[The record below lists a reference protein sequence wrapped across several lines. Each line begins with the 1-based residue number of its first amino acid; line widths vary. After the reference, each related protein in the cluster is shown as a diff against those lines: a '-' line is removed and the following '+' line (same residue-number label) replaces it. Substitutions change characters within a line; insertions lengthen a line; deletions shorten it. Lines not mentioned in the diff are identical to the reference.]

1 MLGGGIIEKIANT
14 DQLNSKC
21 TITISKKS
29 KLTGKELVECVPVT
43 ANAEAKENAEIYTK
57 TKGPADSTRLLDNF
71 NIDDTLKR
79 FSALGSEMFNKKFYH
94 VGFQMIDFLDTE
106 SELTEISLADLKKQG
121 YDSMGVVFNTDVSTG
136 RGKHWFCVYV
146 DLASNPI
153 TIEHFNS
160 SGRAARESVSIWMS
174 KQATELREAGY
185 NVIEIKNADKIV
197 QKSNTECGMWSLIY
211 ILWRL
216 LGHSRTA
223 FYASKPTD
231 DEMIKLRKLLFNS

>member
-1 MLGGGIIEKIANT
+1 MLGGGIIEKIAT
-14 DQLNSKC
+14 QEQLNSKC

-29 KLTGKELVECVPVT
+29 KDGVKLVECIPVSGASSKNT
-43 ANAEAKENAEIYTK
+43 ELYTK

-71 NIDDTLKR
+71 NIDETLKR
-79 FSALGSEMFNKKFYH
+79 FSRLGKEMFNKKFYH
-94 VGFQMIDFLDTE
+94 VGFQMIDFLETE
-106 SELTEISLADLKKQG
+106 SELTEISLSDLKKQG

-146 DLASNPI
+146 DLLANPI

-160 SGRAARESVSIWMS
+160 SGRAARESVNIWMS
-174 KQATELREAGY
+174 KQAAELREEGFDA
-185 NVIEIKNADKIV
+185 VEINGADKVV

-216 LGHSRTA
+216 LGHTRTA

-231 DEMIKLRKLLFNS
+231 DEMVKLRKLLFNS